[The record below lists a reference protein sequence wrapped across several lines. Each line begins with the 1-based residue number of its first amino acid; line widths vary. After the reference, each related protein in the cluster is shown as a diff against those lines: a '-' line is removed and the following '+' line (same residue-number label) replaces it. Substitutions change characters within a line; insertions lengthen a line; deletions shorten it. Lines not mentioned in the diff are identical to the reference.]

1 MTTDDCETDQEEK
14 VSGSGFV
21 RLVLTNLFE
30 TIVDTDDR
38 NQRSR
43 TRTRSAHSGDS
54 QFDYGFDVGIGPQSA
69 EPERGNTPETLSAS
83 ASTDH
88 AATIHSIDE
97 EHVITLDLPA
107 ADPTELSAG
116 VDSDA
121 RDRTRWRGRIA
132 RSSSSRRPQSWNMT
146 SNNGILDAVSTGEMP
161 NE

>member
-1 MTTDDCETDQEEK
+1 MTTDDRETDQEEK

-21 RLVLTNLFE
+21 RLVTNLFE

-38 NQRSR
+38 NQRPR
-43 TRTRSAHSGDS
+43 TRTGSAHSGDS
-54 QFDYGFDVGIGPQSA
+54 QFDYRFAVGIGSQSA

-107 ADPTELSAG
+107 AGPTELSAG
-116 VDSDA
+116 IGSDA
-121 RDRTRWRGRIA
+121 RGRTRWRGRIA
-132 RSSSSRRPQSWNMT
+132 RSSSSRRPQSWDM
-146 SNNGILDAVSTGEMP
+146 SSSNGILDGRLYRREAK
-161 NE
+161 